1 MRVNHLQHKPLKTV
15 PSGEAGMTLAEVV
28 VAMGIAG
35 LAIAAIVNGY
45 TFSTNSAQKAAMA
58 LAANA
63 RALERIEETRSAKWD
78 ISAYPAVDLLVPT
91 NFPTRVVTLDKSGL
105 GGVITTAT
113 VQTEI
118 TLISSTPPLK
128 RIRVSCIW
136 RYKGSPAITNGIETF
151 RAPDQ

>member
-1 MRVNHLQHKPLKTV
+1 LQHNKV
-15 PSGEAGMTLAEVV
+15 AARRFGESGMTLAEVV
-28 VAMGIAG
+28 VAMAIAG
-35 LAIAAIVNGY
+35 LAIAGIINGY

-78 ISAYPAVDLLVPT
+78 LSAYPAIDQLVPT
-91 NFPTRVVTLDKSGL
+91 NFPTRTVTLDKA
-105 GGVITTAT
+105 GVGNVVTTAT
-113 VQTEI
+113 VITEI
-118 TLISSTPPLK
+118 TQISSTPPLK

-136 RYKGSPAITNGIETF
+136 RYKGSPAMTNVIETC

>member
-28 VAMGIAG
+28 VAMAIAG

-45 TFSTNSAQKAAMA
+45 TVSTNSAQKAAMA
-58 LAANA
+58 MAANA

-78 ISAYPAVDLLVPT
+78 MSAYPVVDQLIPT
-91 NFPTRVVTLDKSGL
+91 NFLPRTVTLDKA
-105 GGVITTAT
+105 GVGNVVTTAT
-113 VQTEI
+113 VITEI
-118 TLISSTPPLK
+118 SQISATPPLK

-136 RYKGSPAITNGIETF
+136 RYRGGPAITNVIETC